1 MCSFGKGQGERI
13 EGDLTN
19 GMIQDSK
26 ASPGNDDPS
35 RVALYS
41 TILNFIVTGVKGGL
55 AYLSG
60 SSALLADTIHGL
72 SDTFASL
79 LVLSG
84 IWLSKKKAENFPW
97 GLYKVENFVALFS
110 SALIFFAA
118 FEIVHSAFR
127 EKAGLQLDN
136 LLTSFWGLTG
146 IIIGIG
152 FFAYYEK
159 KEARRLNSPS
169 LRADASHWHSDIA
182 STAIVFLALFGSWLG
197 YPVIDRIGALVMV
210 VFIGKAGW
218 GILKDSMRTLL
229 DASVAP
235 ETLEKIREV
244 IRHFEQVRE
253 IKAIQA
259 RNAGRYIFVY
269 ARLVFKTKKFA
280 QAHHLSEE
288 IEKEIRKE
296 LPLVDRMVVHYEP
309 EQKDFRILAI
319 PVINDKRTL
328 SEHFGEAPFFY
339 LVRMRHPD
347 KRILEEKILGNPYLH
362 EEKGKGIKVSEW
374 LLENGVDTVFTRKP
388 FDGRGPSYV
397 FSSSEV
403 EVWVT
408 NGKTVEEIQKEYAA
422 VSTA

>member
-1 MCSFGKGQGERI
+1 
-13 EGDLTN
+13 LTT
-19 GMIQDSK
+19 GIIQDSK
-26 ASPGNDDPS
+26 ASPRNDDPS
-35 RVALYS
+35 RIALYS
-41 TILNFIVTGVKGGL
+41 TILNFLITGAKGSL

-72 SDTFASL
+72 SDTLASL
-79 LVLSG
+79 LVLIG

-110 SALIFFAA
+110 SGLIFFAA
-118 FEIVHSAFR
+118 YEIAHSAFQ
-127 EKAGLQLDN
+127 EKAGPQLEY
-136 LLTSFWGLTG
+136 LLASFWGLTG

-169 LRADASHWHSDIA
+169 LRADAVHWHSDIA
-182 STAIVFLALFGSWLG
+182 STGIVLLALFGSWLG
-197 YPVIDRIGALVMV
+197 YPLIDRIGALVMV
-210 VFIGKAGW
+210 GFIAKAGW
-218 GILKDSMRTLL
+218 DILKDSMRTLL
-229 DASVAP
+229 DASVGP
-235 ETLEKIREV
+235 ETLQKIREV
-244 IRHFEQVRE
+244 ILRFEQVRE

-259 RNAGRYIFVY
+259 RNSGRYIFVST
-269 ARLVFKTKKFA
+269 RLAFSTKKFA

-288 IEKEIRKE
+288 IEKAIRQA

-319 PVINDKRTL
+319 PVDNDKRTL

-339 LVRMRHPD
+339 LVRMSHPD
-347 KRILEEKILGNPYLH
+347 KRILEEKILSNPYLH

-374 LLENGVDTVFTRKP
+374 LLENGVDMVYTRKP
-388 FDGRGPSYV
+388 FEGRGPSYV
-397 FSSSEV
+397 FSSSEA

-408 NGKTVEEIQKEYAA
+408 NGKTVEEIQREYAA
-422 VSTA
+422 EPTS